1 MDIFAST
8 RMYRLTGLT
17 DSDAFSI
24 ICCRKNVKRNSDAMT
39 RIFPQLVRT
48 SSQNQRRD
56 LALQK
61 GYIFNYDV
69 LEFIISYT
77 SHVADVPEKMREV
90 TSYCSELIKQLDSLT
105 ERQHMYIKSVLE
117 SYLPSK
123 DGNGVEEERLLDLLR
138 SFTDQPIC
146 LTRRDSQYVHPMRA
160 MPLGNALQI
169 SLWTTIPS
177 FFGGKPKNTAY
188 HLSENR
194 EHCGWFVSHAWKDGG
209 EQKLK
214 MLREYLCLQGLLGL
228 WMISLVVLS
237 AFLLPVGFAIES
249 QFNYF
254 PGWILSMALLLVMI
268 LFLLWVF
275 VSVTNII
282 PSKFAPWS
290 FSSETV

>member
-1 MDIFAST
+1 MFPIARRILLGAASISIIAFDPRKDTAYFLGILGVMDIFAST

-56 LALQK
+56 LALQE

-146 LTRRDSQYVHPMRA
+146 LSRRDSQYVHPMRA

-177 FFGGKPKNTAY
+177 FFGGTPKNTAY

-194 EHCGWFVSHAWKDGG
+194 EHCGWFVSHA
-209 EQKLK
+209 
-214 MLREYLCLQGLLGL
+214 
-228 WMISLVVLS
+228 
-237 AFLLPVGFAIES
+237 
-249 QFNYF
+249 
-254 PGWILSMALLLVMI
+254 
-268 LFLLWVF
+268 
-275 VSVTNII
+275 
-282 PSKFAPWS
+282 
-290 FSSETV
+290 